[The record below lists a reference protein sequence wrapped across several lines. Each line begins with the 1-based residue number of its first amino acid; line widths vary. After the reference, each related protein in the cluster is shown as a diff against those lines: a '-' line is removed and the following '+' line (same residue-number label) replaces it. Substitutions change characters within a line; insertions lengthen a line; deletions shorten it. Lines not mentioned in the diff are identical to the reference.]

1 MQIYQD
7 RKNLF
12 RPFLFGITL
21 TYIAIDNILNG
32 PLREYMTKYFDLK
45 EFGASTREEY
55 LYYLILFLGVL
66 QILVSLQSLFLPVI
80 EVIDT
85 KIVLR
90 TKEKTLS
97 VIRDVSEIKNLN
109 IKDNSYLVFS
119 FDDAQYSVDVR
130 DVLPDDISALFTT
143 LNIKE
148 DDKTSR
154 KID

>member
-1 MQIYQD
+1 MQIYED

-12 RPFLFGITL
+12 RPFLFGVTL
-21 TYIAIDNILNG
+21 TYVAIDNILNG
-32 PLREYMTKYFDLK
+32 PLREYMSKYFDLE
-45 EFGASTREEY
+45 EFGTNTREEY

-97 VIRDVSEIKNLN
+97 VIRDVSDIKNLHIN
-109 IKDNSYLVFS
+109 DNS
-119 FDDAQYSVDVR
+119 
-130 DVLPDDISALFTT
+130 
-143 LNIKE
+143 
-148 DDKTSR
+148 
-154 KID
+154 

>member
-1 MQIYQD
+1 MQIYED
-7 RKNLF
+7 RKSLL
-12 RPFLFGITL
+12 RPFLFGVTL
-21 TYIAIDNILNG
+21 TYVAIDNILNG
-32 PLREYMTKYFDLK
+32 PLREYMSKYFDLE
-45 EFGASTREEY
+45 EFGTNTREEY

-97 VIRDVSEIKNLN
+97 VIRDVSDIKNLN
-109 IKDNSYLVFS
+109 INDNIYLVFS
-119 FDDAQYSVDVR
+119 FDDAQYNVNVK
-130 DVLPDDISALFTT
+130 DVLANEISDLYTT

-148 DDKTSR
+148 EDKTSR

>member
-1 MQIYQD
+1 MQIYED

-12 RPFLFGITL
+12 RPFLFGATL
-21 TYIAIDNILNG
+21 TYVAIDNILNG
-32 PLREYMTKYFDLK
+32 PLREYMSKYFDLK
-45 EFGASTREEY
+45 EFGTNTREEY

-90 TKEKTLS
+90 TKEKTFS
-97 VIRDVSEIKNLN
+97 VIRDVSDIKNLN

-119 FDDAQYSVDVR
+119 FDDAQYSVDVK
-130 DVLPDDISALFTT
+130 DVLPNDISALYTT

-148 DDKTSR
+148 EDKTSR

>member
-1 MQIYQD
+1 MQIYED

-12 RPFLFGITL
+12 RPFLFGVTL
-21 TYIAIDNILNG
+21 TYVAIDNILNG
-32 PLREYMTKYFDLK
+32 PLREYMSKYFDLE
-45 EFGASTREEY
+45 EFGTNTREEY

-90 TKEKTLS
+90 TEEKTLS
-97 VIRDVSEIKNLN
+97 VIRDVLDIKNLN
-109 IKDNSYLVFS
+109 IKDNSYLLFS
-119 FDDAQYSVDVR
+119 FDDAQYNVNVKG
-130 DVLPDDISALFTT
+130 VQTNEISTLYTT

-148 DDKTSR
+148 EEQPREK
-154 KID
+154 

>member
-1 MQIYQD
+1 M
-7 RKNLF
+7 
-12 RPFLFGITL
+12 FGVTL
-21 TYIAIDNILNG
+21 TYVAIDNILNG
-32 PLREYMTKYFDLK
+32 PLREYMSKYFDLE
-45 EFGASTREEY
+45 EFGTNTREEY

-97 VIRDVSEIKNLN
+97 VIRDVSDIKNLN
-109 IKDNSYLVFS
+109 INDNSYLVFS
-119 FDDAQYSVDVR
+119 FDDAQYNVNVK
-130 DVLPDDISALFTT
+130 DVLANDISDLYTT

-148 DDKTSR
+148 EDKTSR

>member
-1 MQIYQD
+1 M
-7 RKNLF
+7 
-12 RPFLFGITL
+12 FGVTL
-21 TYIAIDNILNG
+21 TYVAIDNILNG
-32 PLREYMTKYFDLK
+32 PLREYMSKYFDLE
-45 EFGASTREEY
+45 EFGTNTREEY

-97 VIRDVSEIKNLN
+97 VIRDVSDIKNLN
-109 IKDNSYLVFS
+109 INDNSYLVFS
-119 FDDAQYSVDVR
+119 FDDAQYNVNVKDV
-130 DVLPDDISALFTT
+130 PANDISALYTT

-148 DDKTSR
+148 EDKTSR

>member
-1 MQIYQD
+1 MQIYED
-7 RKNLF
+7 RKSLM
-12 RPFLFGITL
+12 RPFLFGVTL
-21 TYIAIDNILNG
+21 TYVAIDNILNG
-32 PLREYMTKYFDLK
+32 PLREYMSKYFDLK
-45 EFGASTREEY
+45 EFGANTREEY

-97 VIRDVSEIKNLN
+97 VIRDVSDIKNLN
-109 IKDNSYLVFS
+109 INDNSYLVFS
-119 FDDAQYSVDVR
+119 FDDAQYNVNVK
-130 DVLPDDISALFTT
+130 DVLANEISDLYTT

-148 DDKTSR
+148 EDKTSR

>member
-1 MQIYQD
+1 
-7 RKNLF
+7 
-12 RPFLFGITL
+12 
-21 TYIAIDNILNG
+21 
-32 PLREYMTKYFDLK
+32 MTKYFDLK
-45 EFGASTREEY
+45 EFGTNTREEY
-55 LYYLILFLGVL
+55 LYYLILFFGVL
-66 QILVSLQSLFLPVI
+66 QILVSLQSLFLPVV

-90 TKEKTLS
+90 TKEKSLS
-97 VIRDVSEIKNLN
+97 VIRDVSDIKNLN
-109 IKDNSYLVFS
+109 IKDKSYLVFS

-130 DVLPDDISALFTT
+130 DVLPNDISALFTT

>member
-1 MQIYQD
+1 MKIYED

-12 RPFLFGITL
+12 RSFLFGVTL
-21 TYIAIDNILNG
+21 TYVAIDNILNG
-32 PLREYMTKYFDLK
+32 PLREYMSKYFDLE
-45 EFGASTREEY
+45 EFGTNTREEY

-97 VIRDVSEIKNLN
+97 VIRDVSDIKNLN
-109 IKDNSYLVFS
+109 INDNSYLVFS
-119 FDDAQYSVDVR
+119 FDDAQYNVNVKDV
-130 DVLPDDISALFTT
+130 PANDISALYTT

-148 DDKTSR
+148 EDKTSR

>member
-7 RKNLF
+7 RKKLF
-12 RPFLFGITL
+12 RPFLFGATL
-21 TYIAIDNILNG
+21 TYVAIDNILNG
-32 PLREYMTKYFDLK
+32 PLREYMSKYFDLK
-45 EFGASTREEY
+45 DFGTNTREEY

-90 TKEKTLS
+90 TKEKTFS
-97 VIRDVSEIKNLN
+97 VIRDVSDIKNLN

-119 FDDAQYSVDVR
+119 FDDVQYNVNIK
-130 DVLPDDISALFTT
+130 DVLANAISALYTI
-143 LNIKE
+143 LNIKDE
-148 DDKTSR
+148 DKTSR

>member
-1 MQIYQD
+1 MQIYED

-12 RPFLFGITL
+12 RPFLFGVSL
-21 TYIAIDNILNG
+21 TYVAIDNILNG
-32 PLREYMTKYFDLK
+32 PLREYMSKYFDLK
-45 EFGASTREEY
+45 EFGTNTREEY

-97 VIRDVSEIKNLN
+97 VIRDVSDIKNLN

-119 FDDAQYSVDVR
+119 FEDAQYNVNVKDV
-130 DVLPDDISALFTT
+130 PANDISALYTT

-148 DDKTSR
+148 EDKTSR